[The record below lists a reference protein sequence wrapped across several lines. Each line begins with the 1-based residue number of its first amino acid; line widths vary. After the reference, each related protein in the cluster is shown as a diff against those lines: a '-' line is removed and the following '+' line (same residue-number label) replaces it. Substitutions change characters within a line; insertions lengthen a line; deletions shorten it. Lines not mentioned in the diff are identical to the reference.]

1 MPIIAI
7 GAIHGRC
14 RCGWW
19 AYADLPEGPRVAA
32 FVTLHIEKHP
42 SSLPSLMSYTGP
54 TSAFHAVDQI
64 AEIKHVDRAPFLVGI
79 AKSRD
84 REVHAEATCRLGLS
98 RLWRRP
104 SAKRTWEIAA
114 VSVPHW
120 RCYLADRMPVA

>member
-1 MPIIAI
+1 
-7 GAIHGRC
+7 
-14 RCGWW
+14 
-19 AYADLPEGPRVAA
+19 
-32 FVTLHIEKHP
+32 
-42 SSLPSLMSYTGP
+42 MSYTGP